1 MRKGLLRSVAILTV
15 LALLLSFTACTNTNP
30 AKPATGASAAA
41 STATQSPDVPKEM
54 TLTIWHSAFTSAAE
68 KEKPENEWT
77 VNKIFKNFEAANPG
91 VTIVSVF
98 QADQQ
103 VAQSKLKAA
112 VLANNA
118 PDIINTYSGYLVT
131 ALSDALLDITQYVP
145 GNDLSQI
152 TGWASVR
159 KNLAADG
166 PIYGYPAAGAELG
179 CLVYNKSLV
188 SAAGVDLEGA
198 GKPKTAEEFITA
210 MKKIKDSGVQP
221 IVAKDDGYN
230 SAWMFPFGAWWT
242 QYVGSERVTSD
253 SLGKTKFVDDAAFI
267 KTLSFANR
275 LFKEGIIN
283 QDYITIADP
292 ASEFYNKRAA
302 MMVTGNWEI
311 QNCID
316 QLGEDAGLYTVPSF
330 DTDVKYPDA
339 AIGGVGQSF
348 SVSKTC
354 KNPAM
359 AVKLLSFYNNKE
371 NVLTMAKI
379 NSKMPQRTDITPE
392 ELSWAGK
399 PIFEK
404 LMKICNNN
412 LFGWNDNAMQPDV
425 MNEYYVQSSLAVI
438 GKITAKQCA
447 EALDAKAAEVNK

>member
-1 MRKGLLRSVAILTV
+1 MKKTLLLSVTLFTV
-15 LALLLSFTACTNTNP
+15 LTLLLSFTACGNIDP
-30 AKPATGASAAA
+30 AKPAAETTASESVEA
-41 STATQSPDVPKEM
+41 PKDM
-54 TLTIWHSAFTSAAE
+54 TLTVWHAAFTTAEE

-77 VNKIFKNFEAANPG
+77 VNTIFKSFEDANPG
-91 VTIVSVF
+91 VTIDSVF

-145 GNDLSQI
+145 ANDLTQI
-152 TGWASVR
+152 TGWVSVR
-159 KNLAADG
+159 ENLGADA

-179 CLVYNKSLV
+179 CLVYNKALV
-188 SAAGVDLEGA
+188 NAAGVDLEGA
-198 GKPKTAEEFITA
+198 GKPKTAEEFLIA
-210 MKKIKDSGVQP
+210 MHKIKDSGVQP
-221 IVAKDDGYN
+221 IVANDSGYN
-230 SAWMFPFGAWWT
+230 AAWMFPFGAWWT
-242 QYVGSERVTSD
+242 QYVGSERVTSN
-253 SLGKTKFVDDAAFI
+253 SLGKTKFAEDEAFI
-267 KTLSFANR
+267 KTLSFTNK
-275 LFKEGIIN
+275 LYEEGIIN
-283 QDYITIADP
+283 EDYITMADP
-292 ASEFYNKRAA
+292 AAEFYNKKAA
-302 MMVTGNWEI
+302 MMVTGNWEL

-330 DTDVKYPDA
+330 DTDVKYADA

-354 KNPAM
+354 ENPEM
-359 AVKLLSFYNNKE
+359 AVKLLSFFNSKE
-371 NVLTMAKI
+371 NVLMMSKKF
-379 NSKMPQRTDITPE
+379 SKMPQRIDITPE
-392 ELSWAGK
+392 ELGWAGN
-399 PIFEK
+399 PTFEK
-404 LMKICNNN
+404 LMAICNNN

-438 GKITAKQCA
+438 GKITAKECA